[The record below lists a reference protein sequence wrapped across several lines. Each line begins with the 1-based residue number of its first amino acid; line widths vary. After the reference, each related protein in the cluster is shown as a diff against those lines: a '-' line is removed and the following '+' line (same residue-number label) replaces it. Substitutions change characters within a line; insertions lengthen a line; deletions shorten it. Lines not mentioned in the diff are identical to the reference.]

1 VGFIKINNRKNFLI
15 GEIPAIHPESL
26 QYIKYWKSEKRRC
39 IEGAWSIDDA
49 AITVNLNDG
58 DPTIEVAEGKWR
70 WMPPNLYFYCNH
82 GTIELN
88 PEGDDETAPK
98 IKSRPDLRDFEWE
111 FMYNWMECRGFSGF
125 EDDEEFSCDRRI
137 PEYEEAL
144 AKFKK
149 YNKDIYRKRAR
160 RIKRRIRAHCY
171 IDNDK
176 DGDLKTFIPAREY
189 LRKLHK
195 NPLGLALFSNEA
207 KDLMLLGARGGG
219 KSYLVGVG
227 ILLHEFLF
235 DGMKRYIPGNK
246 NIPRAQ
252 LCIGAALTSKSAEII
267 EKFVIGHE
275 NLQGEWAPGTL
286 EHKPSPFIKKTSGSL
301 EPNNIKNPYRWR
313 YEAKKGNQ
321 VSMKGSGTS
330 LKHICYKDNA
340 EAAAGG
346 RYSVQAIEEVG
357 LMGNVLAV
365 HGSNEATMMK
375 DGTIKFGSSVYIG
388 TGGNVDKI
396 QEAEIMFRDPNG
408 FSLLAFQDE
417 WEGTGELGWFVP
429 AYYMDGNYKDENGN
443 TLMEEALDNY
453 QERRIM
459 KGQAT
464 DSSALAIELMNFPLV
479 PSEMFLDALGSMFPQ
494 AEIKAHLA
502 EVISDPRKYED
513 AHYFGDLVWQ
523 TDGTLKWEQ
532 SSSRDLVRE
541 FPVKNNKNKPG
552 VIELFE
558 QPKRDKAGTV
568 YPNRYV
574 QGTDTY
580 DDDESSTNSLGSTF
594 VLDVLTGRIVAE
606 YTGRRGTK
614 EFYEITRKLNSY
626 YRTAHNYE
634 NNKKGLYSYY
644 DNKHSTHLLCDTPK
658 ALKDV
663 VDIRIS
669 KVGNAAKGTF
679 SSEPVKSHGLR
690 LILDWLLEPAYA
702 EENEDILN
710 LHKIRSIGLLRELLN
725 YKPKGN
731 FDRVS
736 ALIMV
741 MIIKEDRTKFQFKRQ
756 EEKVK
761 TLSNDPFFKKHYDR
775 TAPRKRKSI
784 YSQNN
789 K

>member
-1 VGFIKINNRKNFLI
+1 MTFITINNRKNFLTD
-15 GEIPAIHPESL
+15 EVPTIHPQSSQYL
-26 QYIKYWKSEKRRC
+26 QYWKKQKKRC
-39 IEGAWSIDDA
+39 IEGFWSIDDA
-49 AITVNLNDG
+49 AIELNISEE
-58 DPTIEVAEGKWR
+58 DPNVESDKWR

-88 PEGDDETAPK
+88 PESDDETAPK

-125 EDDEEFSCDRRI
+125 AEDNEFSCDRRI
-137 PEYEEAL
+137 PAYEKAMTSFEATG
-144 AKFKK
+144 
-149 YNKDIYRKRAR
+149 KDIARKRAK

-171 IDNDK
+171 VDNDK
-176 DGDLKTFIPAREY
+176 DKALKQYIPARKY
-189 LRKLHK
+189 LRKLHVK
-195 NPLGLALFSNEA
+195 SLGLALFSNEA

-227 ILLHEFLF
+227 VLLHEFLF

-246 NIPRAQ
+246 AIPRAQ
-252 LCIGAALTSKSAEII
+252 ICIGAALTSKSSEIL

-275 NLQGEWAPGTL
+275 NLKGEWAPGTL
-286 EHKPSPFIKKTSGSL
+286 EHKPPPFMKKTSGSL

-321 VSMKGSGTS
+321 VTMKGSGTTI
-330 LKHICYKDNA
+330 KHVCYKDNA

-346 RYSVQAIEEVG
+346 RYTVHAVEEVG
-357 LMGNVLAV
+357 LMGNVLTV

-375 DGTIKFGSSVYIG
+375 DGTIKNGSVVYIG
-388 TGGNVDKI
+388 TGGNVEKI
-396 QEAEIMFRDPNG
+396 QEAEIMFRDPTG
-408 FSLLAFQDE
+408 FSMLEFDDE
-417 WEGTGELGWFVP
+417 WEGTGKIGWFVP
-429 AYYMDGNYKDENGN
+429 AYYMDGNFKDTNGN
-443 TLMEEALDNY
+443 TLVEEALDSY
-453 QERRIM
+453 HERRIE

-464 DSSALAIELMNFPLV
+464 DSSALALELMNYPLV

-502 EVISDPRKYED
+502 EVIAHPHRYEN
-513 AHYFGDLVWQ
+513 AHYFGNLTWQ
-523 TDGTLKWEQ
+523 SDGTLRWEQ
-532 SSSRDLVRE
+532 TSSRDLVRE

-552 VIELFE
+552 VIEIFE
-558 QPKRDKAGTV
+558 QPKKDGNGLVFSK
-568 YPNRYV
+568 RYV

-580 DDDESSTNSLGSTF
+580 DDDESSTNSLGCTF
-594 VLDVLTGRIVAE
+594 VLDMLTNRVVAE

-626 YRTAHNYE
+626 YRTYHNYE
-634 NNKKGLYSYY
+634 NNKKGLYTYY
-644 DNKHSTHLLCDTPK
+644 DNKNSTHLLCDTPA

-669 KVGNAAKGTF
+669 RVGNSSKGTF
-679 SSEPVKSHGLR
+679 SSEPVKAHGLR
-690 LILDWLLEPAYA
+690 LILDWLLEPAYG
-702 EENEDILN
+702 EENEEIMN

-741 MIIKEDRTKFQFKRQ
+741 MIIREDRIKFRFKKQ
-756 EEKVK
+756 VDKVK
-761 TLSNDPFFKKHYDR
+761 TLKDDPFFKRNYNT
-775 TAPRKRKSI
+775 TAGNGGKKLLFNR
-784 YSQNN
+784 N
-789 K
+789 